1 LEDVKDD
8 VGAEMKELGASLI
21 VPIRHKGILMGIFSF
36 KPKPPR
42 RPILTQELEMIQSLA
57 SQTAMS
63 VASALLMEDKLKLE
77 REVNKKE
84 RMASIGQM
92 ATTLA
97 HDIKNPLS
105 SIRSITQSLQEQF
118 QDPSVK
124 HDLDVIVHE
133 VDRLNYS
140 LNQLLQFAR
149 SSSQDMAD
157 TSLVM
162 TMDHV
167 IKILQNE
174 CKSQGVEIRHQYNGN
189 IPAVFASNFGLQDIF
204 LNLLL
209 NAIQAM
215 PAGGEITVQ
224 YDVDRTAVR
233 MMISDSGPGIR
244 PELLARIFD
253 PFFTTKQKGTGL
265 GLAIVKQKLS
275 EFGADIEVSNVKP
288 HGSQFILTFPI
299 VKEKQ
304 AV

>member
-1 LEDVKDD
+1 MKD
-8 VGAEMKELGASLI
+8 LNASLI
-21 VPIRHKGILMGIFSF
+21 VPIRHKGMLMGILSF
-36 KPKPPR
+36 KPRPPR

-77 REVNKKE
+77 REVNRKE

-105 SIRSITQSLQEQF
+105 SIRSITQTLQEQF

-149 SSSQDMAD
+149 SSSQDMTD

-174 CKSQGVEIRHQYNGN
+174 CKSQGIQILHQYNGN

-215 PAGGEITVQ
+215 PAGGEIVVQ
-224 YDVDRTAVR
+224 YDVDRSAVR

-244 PELLARIFD
+244 PELLSRIFD

-275 EFGADIEVSNVKP
+275 EFGADIEVSNVTP
-288 HGSQFILTFPI
+288 HGSRFILTFPI
-299 VKEKQ
+299 LKEKQ